1 MVNLL
6 FNMAMLLTFISYFCG
21 IFLEPGYLI
30 VKLVQNTKIM
40 AKFFKIMAFFVAMAI
55 CSVRLSA
62 QGYEIKIKIPLLK
75 DSSLLLGHH
84 FANSLYP
91 DDTIKL
97 DKKGMGVFK
106 GKKPLPGGMY
116 IVFLPTKKY
125 FDIMIGDN
133 QVFSIVAD
141 TGNFLKTVKFTGS
154 LENQLFFDY
163 QNLIADKRDV
173 ANKLVAKKKNSTST
187 EQKDSMTK
195 ALDKI
200 NQEVIGYTKKLLG
213 ENQNLFFTKFLK
225 ALQEVQVP
233 DPPRNAEGKII
244 DSAFQYKYY
253 RKHYFDNFDYTDAR
267 LLRTPL
273 YEEKIKTYIEK
284 ILPQIPDTLISEADM
299 ILDKV
304 RGNEELFRYL
314 LVTLF
319 NHYATSQIMGMDAVF
334 VHIAEKYYIPNATW
348 SSKDYMDKLKKEV
361 AKKKPNILG
370 KMAPNLKLVEVQPDH
385 FMVAKTDTAL
395 KSNPYVGSPID
406 IYGIK
411 AKYLVIAFWEADC
424 GHCKKAIPLLHDSIY
439 PIIKDMGAKVLAI
452 HMIASV
458 EGKRKWIDFVN
469 EHSLYDWINAWSPY
483 SYEYRDLYD
492 VYSTPVIYVLDENK
506 RIIAKRIGVEQIPE
520 VIRFEMKKTISPSK
534 STQ

>member
-1 MVNLL
+1 
-6 FNMAMLLTFISYFCG
+6 
-21 IFLEPGYLI
+21 
-30 VKLVQNTKIM
+30 M
-40 AKFFKIMAFFVAMAI
+40 AKFFKIAALFFVLVV
-55 CSVRLSA
+55 CSFRLNA
-62 QGYEIKIKIPLLK
+62 QGYEIKIKIPALK
-75 DSSLLLGHH
+75 DSSVLLGHH

-125 FDIMIGDN
+125 FDILIGEN

-154 LENQLFFDY
+154 PDNQLFFEY
-163 QNLIADKRDV
+163 QNLIADKREV
-173 ANKLVAKKKNSTST
+173 ANKLMDRKKKSTNAA
-187 EQKDSMTK
+187 QKDSITK
-195 ALDKI
+195 ALDKL
-200 NQEVIGYTKKLLG
+200 NQEVVGYTKKTLA
-213 ENQNLFFTKFLK
+213 ENPKLFFTTFLK
-225 ALQEVQVP
+225 AIQEIDVP
-233 DPPRNAEGKII
+233 EPPKNAQGKII

-253 RKHYFDNFDYTDAR
+253 RKHYFDNFNYTDAR

-273 YEEKIKTYIEK
+273 IEEKIKNYFEK
-284 ILPQIPDTLISEADM
+284 VLPQIPDTLNAEIDLM
-299 ILDKV
+299 LDKV
-304 RGNEELFRYL
+304 KGNDELFRYL

-319 NHYATSQIMGMDAVF
+319 NNYVQSQIMGMDAVF
-334 VHIAEKYYIPNATW
+334 VHIAEKYYIPYATW

-361 AKKKPNILG
+361 AKKKPNLLG
-370 KMAPNLKLVEVQPDH
+370 KVAPNINLIEVKPDH
-385 FMVAKTDTAL
+385 FMIAKTDTAL
-395 KSNPYVGSPID
+395 KSNPYVGDKID
-406 IYGIK
+406 IWGIK
-411 AKYLVIAFWEADC
+411 AKFLVVAFWEADC

-439 PIIKDMGAKVLAI
+439 PQIKDLGAKVLAI

-469 EHSLYDWINAWSPY
+469 DHNMYDWINAWSPY

-506 RIIAKRIGVEQIPE
+506 KILAKRIGVEQIPE
-520 VIRFEMKKTISPSK
+520 VIRFELKKLGSPK
-534 STQ
+534 SPQIGGL